1 MKKYIK
7 IYVIFFKY
15 WKLLFKMNHQTKCRL
30 VTINSIIRPKS
41 LKKILSFI
49 LISPPT
55 PKSYLQPLQFKRMEW
70 VIQNDPTILWIWRQ
84 ELYIMVQV
92 KIMLLGKNNLAFF
105 FFFFN
110 FLSTHI
116 KLIKTFIGSYLSYHR
131 YHFFFFSF
139 LTINNL
145 LFLISKL
152 LSAFIWTRY

>member
-41 LKKILSFI
+41 LKKIHSFI

-92 KIMLLGKNNLAFF
+92 KIMLLGKNNLVF

-116 KLIKTFIGSYLSYHR
+116 KLIKLLLVLIWVIIDIT
-131 YHFFFFSF
+131 FFSF
-139 LTINNL
+139 L
-145 LFLISKL
+145 F
-152 LSAFIWTRY
+152 

>member
-105 FFFFN
+105 FFFN

-116 KLIKTFIGSYLSYHR
+116 KLIKLLLVLIWVIIDIT
-131 YHFFFFSF
+131 FFSF
-139 LTINNL
+139 L
-145 LFLISKL
+145 F
-152 LSAFIWTRY
+152 